1 MNVPTINI
9 AEQFCDWLVMEIKDG
24 IGSMTT
30 YFTPCVRD
38 GASKQFK
45 SQMKDSIEA
54 TPLIVMTYS
63 TVAKHLGSMIE
74 YIY

>member
-1 MNVPTINI
+1 MIVPTINI
-9 AEQFCDWLVMEIKDG
+9 AEQFCDELLIEIRDVNW
-24 IGSMTT
+24 SMTVC
-30 YFTPCVRD
+30 FTPCVRD

-63 TVAKHLGSMIE
+63 AVAKHLGSMIG